1 MRLSHLMSPI
11 KIVVSGG
18 LTDFDQSGLRGILWY
33 VGTYTAIEYCF
44 IFDIDSTFSLQPWQS
59 IKISIYQIFR
69 ILQSTSSFK
78 LGSMDLW

>member
-33 VGTYTAIEYCF
+33 VGT
-44 IFDIDSTFSLQPWQS
+44 
-59 IKISIYQIFR
+59 
-69 ILQSTSSFK
+69 
-78 LGSMDLW
+78 